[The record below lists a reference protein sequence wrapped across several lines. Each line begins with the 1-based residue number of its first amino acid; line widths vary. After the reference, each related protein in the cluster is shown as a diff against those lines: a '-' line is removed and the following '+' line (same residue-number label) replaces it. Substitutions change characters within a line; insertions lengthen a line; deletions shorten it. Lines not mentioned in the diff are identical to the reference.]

1 MTETREPI
9 KKVALEDVLALYDAN
24 LVPGNPTQIDFVVGT
39 PGDGEGLFRFRDE
52 LCGVSEYVVHFTPDK
67 VLSVMLVRQGEKCN
81 YHPKN
86 YGAALAKDDVSR
98 WIAAILQKYD
108 GTPEPPRDDG
118 KPVGAVSAG
127 NLGVISPPRD
137 EPEPAVSLQRQ
148 PVERVARSRGDFPW
162 LTGLT
167 PAVAGAASLLVA
179 GILLRDQTNARHA
192 LGATGAALTGFG
204 ANQMVNHFSP
214 DTWWAQEAGPYGS
227 SGVGVA
233 TGGLALAISFAFGGP
248 EQPESLGPDIHTE
261 PKPVASGTS
270 STVGQRGGRGR

>member
-1 MTETREPI
+1 MTETRELI
-9 KKVALEDVLALYDAN
+9 KTVELEDALALYDAE

-39 PGDGEGLFRFRDE
+39 PGDGEGLLRFHDE
-52 LCGVSEYVVHFTPDK
+52 LCGVSEYVVNFTPDK
-67 VLSVMLVRQGEKCN
+67 VLSVMLVQPGVKCD
-81 YHPKN
+81 YHPEN
-86 YGAALAKDDVSR
+86 YGAALAKDDISR

-118 KPVGAVSAG
+118 IPMGPASDK
-127 NLGVISPPRD
+127 NLGVIPPPRD
-137 EPEPAVSLQRQ
+137 EPAPAVSIQQ
-148 PVERVARSRGDFPW
+148 PVERDARSRADFPW

-167 PAVAGAASLLVA
+167 ATVTGAASLLIA

-204 ANQMVNHFSP
+204 ANQMVNHFSS

-233 TGGLALAISFAFGGP
+233 AGGLAFAISFAFGGP

-270 STVGQRGGRGR
+270 STIGQRGGRGR